1 MPEFHVLPT
10 SIDAIDN
17 NNEKSSFQ
25 HMISC
30 CYSVFIREKLTG
42 LNMKIGKE
50 TVPRTAISTA
60 DEHSI
65 TVRGFDLCG
74 DLIGKISFT
83 DYFHLLV
90 TGARPSAKAAAIIDA
105 TLVAIA
111 EHGLVPSV
119 QASRMTL
126 AAAPDALQ
134 GAVAAG
140 ILGCG
145 SVILGASES
154 AGRLFDEI
162 DAYAGDHE
170 TDIDAAALAV
180 VSGYRAARRAIPGYG
195 HPLHK
200 ERDPRVD
207 ALFDVARH
215 HAINLR
221 YVDIAE
227 AVERVLPSVIGK
239 ELKLNVS
246 AAIPALL
253 LGIGF
258 PLAALKGV
266 PILART
272 AGLIAHLTEELEHSI
287 GFALSYQATRALVF
301 DGAQSVQ
308 S

>member
-1 MPEFHVLPT
+1 
-10 SIDAIDN
+10 
-17 NNEKSSFQ
+17 
-25 HMISC
+25 
-30 CYSVFIREKLTG
+30 
-42 LNMKIGKE
+42 MKIGKA
-50 TVPRTAISTA
+50 TIPRTTISTS

-65 TVRGFDLCG
+65 TVRGEDLCHE
-74 DLIGKISFT
+74 LIGKISFT
-83 DYFHLLV
+83 DYFHLLL
-90 TGARPSAKAAAIIDA
+90 TGLRPSASASAVLDA

-126 AAAPDALQ
+126 AAAPDAMQ

-145 SVILGASES
+145 SVILGAAEN
-154 AGRLFDEI
+154 AGQLFNTIAERARENDS
-162 DAYAGDHE
+162 DLD
-170 TDIDAAALAV
+170 TAALAV
-180 VSGYRAARRAIPGYG
+180 VKEYRASKRTIPGYG

-207 ALFDVARH
+207 ALFGVAQEQGIDLQFI
-215 HAINLR
+215 A
-221 YVDIAE
+221 IAE
-227 AVERVLPSVIGK
+227 AVERVIPQVIHK

-246 AAIPALL
+246 AAIPAVL

-272 AGLIAHLTEELEHSI
+272 AGLIAHLNEELEHSI
-287 GFALSYQATRALVF
+287 GFALSYQATRELVF
-301 DGAQSVQ
+301 DGDKAKSAKTSQ
-308 S
+308 

>member
-1 MPEFHVLPT
+1 
-10 SIDAIDN
+10 
-17 NNEKSSFQ
+17 
-25 HMISC
+25 
-30 CYSVFIREKLTG
+30 
-42 LNMKIGKE
+42 MKIGKE
-50 TVPRTAISTA
+50 TVPKSAICTS
-60 DEHSI
+60 DEHTI
-65 TVRGFDLCG
+65 IVRGKDLCRE
-74 DLIGKISFT
+74 LIGKVSFT

-90 TGARPSAKAAAIIDA
+90 TGRPATAAATAVLDA

-140 ILGCG
+140 VLGCG
-145 SVILGASES
+145 SVILGASET
-154 AGRLFDEI
+154 AGRLFHEI
-162 DAYAGDHE
+162 SERAASLGE
-170 TDIDAAALAV
+170 TCDAAALAV
-180 VSGYRAARRAIPGYG
+180 VGSYRETRRSIPGYG

-207 ALFDVARH
+207 ALFAVARDSG
-215 HAINLR
+215 ADLK
-221 YVDIAE
+221 YVAIAE
-227 AVERVLPSVIGK
+227 AVERVIPQVIGK

-246 AAIPALL
+246 AAIPAVL

-272 AGLIAHLTEELEHSI
+272 AGLIGHLTEELERPI
-287 GFALSYQATRALVF
+287 GFALSYQATRELVY
-301 DGAQSVQ
+301 DGEVPAGFHSKD
-308 S
+308 